1 MQRGGIMAKLT
12 VRMKEIF
19 SKQEIFV
26 LGTADVEGIPNAV
39 PVGAVKLL
47 DDETILISDQYF
59 LKTSKNLRVNPKVA
73 ISFWDMGEGYQVKGE
88 ATIQTEGRIYED
100 TVEWIRDLS
109 ERIGHP
115 LKSKGAIVVKIK
127 EIYSVSPGPNAGQR
141 IA

>member
-1 MQRGGIMAKLT
+1 MAKLT

-19 SKQEIFV
+19 SKQDIFV
-26 LGTADVEGIPNAV
+26 LGTADTDGIPNVV

-59 LKTSKNLRVNPKVA
+59 HKTAKNLRVNPKVA

-115 LKSKGAIVVKIK
+115 LKSKGAVVIKIK

>member
-1 MQRGGIMAKLT
+1 MTKLT

-88 ATIQTEGRIYED
+88 ATIQTEGRIYEA

-115 LKSKGAIVVKIK
+115 LKSKGAIVIKIK

>member
-1 MQRGGIMAKLT
+1 MAKLT